1 MKIKRVTAIGGALL
15 LCLSLN
21 ACAPLMVAGFAGS
34 ALVASDRRTSGTQLE
49 DETIELRSSARVR
62 DALGEKA
69 HVNVTSF
76 NRQVLLTGE
85 VASER
90 DRQIVLGLVEKV
102 ENVRSVVNE
111 LSITPISTLSERS
124 NDLLITAKVKG
135 SLVDSRDLFANAFKV
150 VTERGTVY
158 LMGRVTQREA
168 SSATN
173 VIRNVNGV
181 NKVVRLF
188 DIITEEE
195 LRNLLP
201 PPPPPEKPAA
211 SSKPQS

>member
-1 MKIKRVTAIGGALL
+1 MKSIHMTRLAGALL
-15 LCLSLN
+15 MCMSLN
-21 ACAPLMVAGFAGS
+21 ACAPLMVAGFAGT
-34 ALVASDRRTSGTQLE
+34 AMVASDRRTSGTQLE
-49 DETIELRSSARVR
+49 DETIELRGSARVR

-69 HVNVTSF
+69 HVNITSF
-76 NRQVLLTGE
+76 NRQVLITGE

-90 DRQIVLGLVEKV
+90 DRQTVYQLVEKL
-102 ENVRSVVNE
+102 ENVRSVANE
-111 LSITPISTLSERS
+111 LSITPITTLSERS

-168 SSATN
+168 TSATN

-188 DIITEEE
+188 DIISEEE

-201 PPPPPEKPAA
+201 PPPPPEKPADA
-211 SSKPQS
+211 TKTKQ